1 MYTINIKHKGDTKPT
16 TYTIYRAKEAK
27 QENIEFKY
35 WKDAETGE
43 YAISDDDYVAKVI
56 KKKSYT
62 DDAGRK
68 SYYYR
73 MPFGYIMWNPK
84 YPNKK
89 FCAGGR
95 SANNTFT
102 GKRWIE
108 VANNTEPFK
117 ALAMWAALTE
127 DRDVA
132 IDQVFGP
139 VSAGKR
145 RKLRRHMRTE
155 SFKAMKRDEAQ
166 RLLTDKMMDANFFI
180 DLMNEGIEMAK
191 DKKDVNAI
199 RGFVNDGME
208 IHGMKDK
215 DVVTTTEKLEAVQT
229 RKLIDNINQE
239 EEKLIATRQVKEPVK
254 EIKNDTL
261 DSDSTGT

>member
-1 MYTINIKHKGDTKPT
+1 VYTITIKHNDIGEVEYP
-16 TYTIYRAKEAK
+16 IYYSQEAIDK
-27 QENIEFKY
+27 DIDFIY
-35 WKDAETGE
+35 WQDADEGQYAET
-43 YAISDDDYVAKVI
+43 DDGYVAKII
-56 KKKSYT
+56 KKKVYT
-62 DDAGRK
+62 DDIGRD
-68 SYYYR
+68 SFYYR

-84 YPNKK
+84 YPDKK

-102 GKRWIE
+102 GKKWLD
-108 VANNTEPFK
+108 VAVNTEPYK

-139 VSAGKR
+139 VSTGKR

-155 SFKAMKRDEAQ
+155 SFKTMKRDEAQ
-166 RLLTDKMMDANFFI
+166 RLLADKMMDANFFI
-180 DLMNEGIEMAK
+180 DLMNDGIEMAK
-191 DKKDVNAI
+191 EKKDVNAI

-215 DVVTTTEKLEAVQT
+215 DTVTTTERLEAVQT

-239 EEKLIATRQVKEPVK
+239 EEKLIATRKVEQPVK
-254 EIKNDTL
+254 EIKDDVDKN
-261 DSDSTGT
+261 STGA